1 MSMRAFF
8 PSLRPSVVN
17 GLWFDLDVP
26 YDEEAELREL
36 EKEHHDG
43 AWEISQ
49 ICSDLP
55 PIGKA
60 PALIGPETDD
70 EDNNDDSDDTDSHD
84 NDEDEEDMEAAGG
97 GPANNAADH
106 HNNHQQQPAAL
117 IAAAGQAERVIAG
130 NNVGAVGDH
139 RMEQWKGI

>member
-1 MSMRAFF
+1 MSMRPFF
-8 PSLRPSVVN
+8 PSLRPSIIN
-17 GLWFDLDVP
+17 GLWCDLDVP

-36 EKEHHDG
+36 EKEHHDA

-84 NDEDEEDMEAAGG
+84 NDEDEDDLEAGG
-97 GPANNAADH
+97 GPNNAAD
-106 HNNHQQQPAAL
+106 NNHQQQV
-117 IAAAGQAERVIAG
+117 AAGLNAVAPIERVAV
-130 NNVGAVGDH
+130 NNLGAVGD
-139 RMEQWKGI
+139 RMEQ

>member
-1 MSMRAFF
+1 MSMRPFF

-36 EKEHHDG
+36 EKEHHDA

-60 PALIGPETDD
+60 PPLIGPETDD

-84 NDEDEEDMEAAGG
+84 NDEDEDDMEGGAGG
-97 GPANNAADH
+97 PNNAGDINIH
-106 HNNHQQQPAAL
+106 QHQQQLPAA
-117 IAAAGQAERVIAG
+117 INQGAAAAVVERAAA
-130 NNVGAVGDH
+130 NNLGAIGD
-139 RMEQWKGI
+139 RMEQ

>member
-1 MSMRAFF
+1 MHAFF
-8 PSLRPSVVN
+8 PSLRPSVVS

-36 EKEHHDG
+36 EKEHHDA

-49 ICSDLP
+49 ICGDLP

-60 PALIGPETDD
+60 LALIGPETDD

-84 NDEDEEDMEAAGG
+84 NDEDEDDMEAGG
-97 GPANNAADH
+97 MNNAAD
-106 HNNHQQQPAAL
+106 NNHQQPGSIL
-117 IAAAGQAERVIAG
+117 NAAAPVERVPGG
-130 NNVGAVGDH
+130 NNLGSVGD
-139 RMEQWKGI
+139 RMEQ